1 MYDVAVI
8 GAGVIGTA
16 TARTLSKYRLKYA
29 YWTRKMML
37 RQGGTK
43 IVHAGFGARPAR
55 DRQCTG

>member
-16 TARTLSKYRLKYA
+16 TARTLSKYRVKICILDKENDVA
-29 YWTRKMML
+29 AR
-37 RQGGTK
+37 GTK